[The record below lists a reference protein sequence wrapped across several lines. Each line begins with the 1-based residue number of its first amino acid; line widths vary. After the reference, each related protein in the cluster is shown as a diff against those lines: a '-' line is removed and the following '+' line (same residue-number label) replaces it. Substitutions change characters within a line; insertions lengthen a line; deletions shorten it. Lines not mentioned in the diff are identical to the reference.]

1 MTVSQKQRQIKEIIK
16 CGKNPT
22 YFFNKYIQIQHPIKG
37 AIPFKTYP
45 FQDDCVDQFE
55 EHRFNIIL
63 KSRQLGLSTIAAGYS
78 AWLAI
83 FHKDKNVLVI
93 ATKLAVA
100 QNFIKKVKFVIQSM
114 PPWLL
119 LPEIVN
125 NNKQA
130 LEFSNGSTIKAIPTS
145 DDAGRSEALTLLIVD
160 EAAFVRNFDTLW
172 TGLYPTLSTGGRAI
186 VLSTPNGVGGQYYD
200 LWKQSEDGENI
211 FNPIKLAWDVHP
223 DRGEEWFKEETKNMS
238 KKQIAQ
244 ELMCDFQASGD
255 TFLQVEDIEYLRGW
269 IREPVDRWGPDMG
282 VWVWDY
288 PLSDKKYVIS
298 ADVARGDAADYS
310 TFCVIDTAAS
320 AVVAEYRGKQPP
332 DKFAQILAEAG
343 RRYNQALICP
353 ENNSYGYAVIMK
365 LSEMDYRNL
374 YFVNEKDRYGYIY
387 GTKDIGKIGF
397 QTNVKTRNQI
407 LTKLEE
413 VLRTKQLMVK
423 SSRLY
428 SELKTFVWKNGK
440 AQAQKGQ
447 NDDLIMALAIGV
459 WLYDT
464 SPQLSQHGTD
474 LNTAMLAA
482 FGVSSN
488 SAEDS
493 TINTMPET
501 RMDARGNKVLLP
513 NGSSPYNNFDWLIK

>member
-1 MTVSQKQRQIKEIIK
+1 MSVSQKQRQIKEIIK
-16 CGKNPT
+16 CGKDPQ
-22 YFFNKYIQIQHPIKG
+22 YFFNKYVQIQHPIKG

-45 FQDDCVDQFE
+45 FQNDCVEQFE

-100 QNFIKKVKFVIQSM
+100 QNFIRKVKFVIQTM
-114 PPWLL
+114 PKWLL

-200 LWKQSEDGENI
+200 LWKQAVDGENK
-211 FNPIKLAWDVHP
+211 FNPIKLQWDVHP

-255 TFLQVEDIEYLRGW
+255 TFLQAEDIEYLRAW
-269 IREPVDRWGPDMG
+269 IREPIDRWGPDMG
-282 VWVWDY
+282 VWVWNY

-298 ADVARGDAADYS
+298 ADVARGDAKDYS
-310 TFCVIDTAAS
+310 TFYVIDTSAS

-332 DKFAQILAEAG
+332 DKFALILAEAG
-343 RRYNQALICP
+343 RRYNDALLCP

-365 LSEMDYRNL
+365 LSEMNYKNL
-374 YFVNEKDRYGYIY
+374 YFPSEKDRYSYMY

-413 VLRTKQLMVK
+413 VLRTKQIMIK

-464 SPQLSQHGTD
+464 SPQLSSHGTD
-474 LNTAMLAA
+474 LNSAMLAA

-488 SAEDS
+488 STKGPNQSQTFDRNGNRS
-493 TINTMPET
+493 VLSHTPET
-501 RMDARGNKVLLP
+501 NP
-513 NGSSPYNNFDWLIK
+513 NFDWLMK